1 MKILHL
7 PLLSRRHLIW
17 NYFCDVSLLR
27 SGTIPGNGQLFT
39 FNPFLASGDFCRLLI
54 AFANSLNTERRS

>member
-7 PLLSRRHLIW
+7 PLLPRRHLIW
-17 NYFCDVSLLR
+17 NYFYDVSLLR

-39 FNPFLASGDFCRLLI
+39 FNSFLASGDYCRLRI
-54 AFANSLNTERRS
+54 SFANSFEKERRS

>member
-7 PLLSRRHLIW
+7 HLLPRRHLIW

-27 SGTIPGNGQLFT
+27 SGTIPENGQLLT
-39 FNPFLASGDFCRLLI
+39 FNSFLASGDFCRLSI
-54 AFANSLNTERRS
+54 AFAKSSVLSWI